1 MELRRH
7 IVVAVGEAPSVPPK
21 EGEGQ
26 RPYLCAFTIGVQ
38 SYDEVS
44 EKPNI
49 FEN

>member
-1 MELRRH
+1 MARP
-7 IVVAVGEAPSVPPK
+7 EATLNLAADVP
-21 EGEGQ
+21 EA

-44 EKPNI
+44 EKPNL